1 MMSVGNL
8 VLRRGFYSAGP
19 NAVCGPRQTQS
30 YNDFKIPSLDYGNPV
45 QYQNLN
51 TTKLLSDGVYV

>member
-30 YNDFKIPSLDYGNPV
+30 YNDFKIPSLDVSGDESPLKAKINNMPEI
-45 QYQNLN
+45 
-51 TTKLLSDGVYV
+51 K

>member
-1 MMSVGNL
+1 MSVGNL

-30 YNDFKIPSLDYGNPV
+30 YYDFKIPSLVCSNPM
-45 QYQNLN
+45 QNQNLN
-51 TTKLLSDGVYV
+51 TAKLLSDGVYI